1 MEPAG
6 GEHDMTQS
14 TARILVVGH
23 DSGDADLVRRLLKD
37 EHASVDVS
45 TDPERY
51 AADFDRCRPQVLV
64 LAFRSLEETERYYL
78 GLYRNSAQ
86 VNATAHRTL
95 ILCGKDD
102 VVRAYELCRDNY
114 FDDYVLFWPMSQD
127 GRRLPMAVRLAL
139 RMLDTES
146 ANASMAQLASQA
158 RRIAE
163 LEEQLARQLALGRA
177 HADQARASVED
188 AQARV
193 GSAIDGLS
201 QRVLDDGLERAVDV
215 RDPARVRQALG
226 RFSETEVQP
235 PLRAAVEAVR
245 PVQQWVGSLEQE
257 LGRPMHAVRAIAEQT
272 RDARS
277 RVMVVDDDEFVQKL
291 MSRVLSSAGYDVVA
305 VGSVGDAMT
314 AMRRQR
320 PDLILMDVNLPDID
334 GIHATRRLKAA
345 QAYAGIPVI
354 MLTGQSEK
362 QTIVQSL
369 GAGAADFV
377 VKPFDRDNLLQKV
390 ARWLNG

>member
-1 MEPAG
+1 MDPSA
-6 GEHDMTQS
+6 TWPIS
-14 TARILVVGH
+14 TAVV
-23 DSGDADLVRRLLKD
+23 D
-37 EHASVDVS
+37 
-45 TDPERY
+45 
-51 AADFDRCRPQVLV
+51 PQVLV
-64 LAFRSLEETERYYL
+64 LAFRTLEETEAYYL
-78 GLYRNSAQ
+78 GLYRNSTQ
-86 VNATAHRTL
+86 VNATAHRTVVM
-95 ILCGKDD
+95 CGKDD

-146 ANASMAQLASQA
+146 APNASMAQLASQA

-177 HADQARASVED
+177 HAEQARASVED

-226 RFSETEVQP
+226 RFSEAEVQP

-245 PVQQWVGSLEQE
+245 AVQQWVGSLEQE

-291 MSRVLSSAGYDVVA
+291 MSRVLSSAA
-305 VGSVGDAMT
+305 TTWWPWAAS
-314 AMRRQR
+314 AMR
-320 PDLILMDVNLPDID
+320 
-334 GIHATRRLKAA
+334 
-345 QAYAGIPVI
+345 
-354 MLTGQSEK
+354 
-362 QTIVQSL
+362 
-369 GAGAADFV
+369 
-377 VKPFDRDNLLQKV
+377 
-390 ARWLNG
+390 